1 MGGRW
6 IQMAGKILLDSNF
19 TIDLFKGS
27 LAAQGLLAAA
37 EEVFVPATAM
47 GELFHGAEISER
59 REAKMEEAE
68 EFAAGRTLLPCD
80 LETAR
85 HYGGIK
91 GTLKIRG
98 RPIPDN
104 DIWIA
109 ALAQQHNLT
118 LATRDAHFRE
128 VEALSLLS
136 W

>member
-1 MGGRW
+1 
-6 IQMAGKILLDSNF
+6 MAGKILLDSNF
-19 TIDLFKGS
+19 IIDLFKGS
-27 LAAQGLLAAA
+27 QAAQGLLAAA

-47 GELFHGAEISER
+47 GELFHGAEISNR
-59 REAKMEEAE
+59 REERMAEAE
-68 EFAAGRTLLPCD
+68 EFAAHRKLLPCD

-91 GTLKIRG
+91 GTLRIRG

-109 ALAQQHNLT
+109 ALAQQHDLIVVT
-118 LATRDAHFRE
+118 KDAHFRE
-128 VEALSLLS
+128 VDALPLLS

>member
-1 MGGRW
+1 
-6 IQMAGKILLDSNF
+6 MAGKILLDSNF
-19 TIDLFKGS
+19 IIDVFKGS

-47 GELFHGAEISER
+47 GELFHGAELSYR
-59 REAKMEEAE
+59 REERMAEAE
-68 EFAAGRTLLPCD
+68 EFASQRTLLPCD

-85 HYGGIK
+85 RYGGIK
-91 GTLKIRG
+91 STLKVRG

-109 ALAQQHNLT
+109 ALAQQHDLT
-118 LATRDAHFRE
+118 VVTKDAHFRE
-128 VEALSLLS
+128 VDALPLLS

>member
-1 MGGRW
+1 
-6 IQMAGKILLDSNF
+6 MAGKILLDSNF
-19 TIDLFKGS
+19 IIDLFKGS

-47 GELFHGAEISER
+47 GELFHGAEISNR
-59 REAKMEEAE
+59 REMAEAE
-68 EFAAGRTLLPCD
+68 EFAARRKLLPCD

-85 HYGGIK
+85 HYGGIR

-98 RPIPDN
+98 RPIPGN

-109 ALAQQHNLT
+109 ALAQQHDLT
-118 LATRDAHFRE
+118 VVTKDAHFRE
-128 VEALSLLS
+128 VDALPLLS